1 MIQLKTE
8 ELRMGR
14 KRCSNNDMNLISPIK
29 ISLKYLLAA
38 KFRSFLTILGI
49 IIGVAA
55 VIIIMAIGKSAQAL
69 ILDQITGIGSNLV
82 GVLPGASDAE
92 GPPASAMGI
101 SITTLKY
108 DDLKA
113 LRNGR
118 NVPEVTDGAGYVLG
132 TATTEYKGTNLAT
145 SFQGTTASYINV
157 ENAKVAQGRFFGE
170 DEETNM
176 SRVAVIGFNL
186 KKDLFGEDDPLSKVI
201 KIKDQ
206 NFTVIGVLEKRGS
219 SGFGV
224 SSQDD
229 TAFVPLKTA
238 QKLILGIDHL
248 GFIRLKVKDAS
259 LISLAKENVIQTLRD
274 RHNIDDPAND
284 DFSVRDMASAV
295 EIIKQVTDV
304 LRYFLLAIGTI
315 SLIVGGVGIMN
326 IMLLAVN
333 QRIREVGLRKAV
345 GAKNS
350 DVWMQF
356 LIESV
361 FISFLGGV
369 IGIIIGIAI
378 SGVAALII
386 QSLNYTWPFIISWQ
400 SIVAAI
406 GVSFAIGI
414 IFGIYPAGKAS
425 KISPMEALRYE

>member
-1 MIQLKTE
+1 MHI
-8 ELRMGR
+8 
-14 KRCSNNDMNLISPIK
+14 ISPIK

-38 KFRSFLTILGI
+38 KFRSFLTMLGI
-49 IIGVAA
+49 IIGVAS
-55 VIIIMAIGKSAQAL
+55 VIIIMAIGQSAQAL
-69 ILDQITGIGSNLV
+69 ILDQITGIGSNLI
-82 GVLPGASDAE
+82 GVLPGASDE
-92 GPPASAMGI
+92 NGPPATAMGI

-108 DDLKA
+108 DDLEV
-113 LRNGR
+113 LRNGKD
-118 NVPEVTDGAGYVLG
+118 VPEVTAGAGYVSG
-132 TATTEYKGTNLAT
+132 TATAEYDGTNIVA
-145 SFQGTTASYINV
+145 SFQGATASYIDV
-157 ENAKVAQGRFFGE
+157 ENTKVAEGRFFSE

-176 SRVAVIGFNL
+176 SREVVIGFNL
-186 KKDLFGEDDPLSKVI
+186 KKDLFDGDNPLNKVI

-224 SSQDD
+224 NSQDD
-229 TAFVPLKTA
+229 TIFVPLKTA
-238 QKLILGIDHL
+238 QKILLGIDHL
-248 GFIRLKVKDAS
+248 GFIRLKVRDAS
-259 LISLAKENVIQTLRD
+259 LISLAKENITRTLREQHD
-274 RHNIDDPAND
+274 IDDPAND

-345 GAKNS
+345 GAKNT
-350 DVWMQF
+350 DVWTQF
-356 LIESV
+356 LIESA
-361 FISFLGGV
+361 FISFLGGI

-378 SGVAALII
+378 SGLTAIII
-386 QSLNYTWPFIISWQ
+386 QSLQYVWPFIISWQ

-425 KISPMEALRYE
+425 RISPMEALRYE

>member
-1 MIQLKTE
+1 
-8 ELRMGR
+8 
-14 KRCSNNDMNLISPIK
+14 
-29 ISLKYLLAA
+29 A
-38 KFRSFLTILGI
+38 
-49 IIGVAA
+49 
-55 VIIIMAIGKSAQAL
+55 
-69 ILDQITGIGSNLV
+69 
-82 GVLPGASDAE
+82 
-92 GPPASAMGI
+92 
-101 SITTLKY
+101 
-108 DDLKA
+108 
-113 LRNGR
+113 
-118 NVPEVTDGAGYVLG
+118 
-132 TATTEYKGTNLAT
+132 
-145 SFQGTTASYINV
+145 TASYIDV
-157 ENAKVAQGRFFGE
+157 ENTKVAEGRFFSE

-176 SRVAVIGFNL
+176 SREVVIGFNL
-186 KKDLFGEDDPLSKVI
+186 KKDLFDGDNPLNKVI

-224 SSQDD
+224 NSQDD
-229 TAFVPLKTA
+229 TIFVPLKTA
-238 QKLILGIDHL
+238 QKILLGIDHL
-248 GFIRLKVKDAS
+248 GFIRLKVRDAS
-259 LISLAKENVIQTLRD
+259 LISLAKENITRTLREQHD
-274 RHNIDDPAND
+274 IDDPAND

-345 GAKNS
+345 GAKNT
-350 DVWMQF
+350 DVWTQF
-356 LIESV
+356 LIESA
-361 FISFLGGV
+361 FISFLGGI

-378 SGVAALII
+378 SGLTAIII
-386 QSLNYTWPFIISWQ
+386 QSLQYVWPFIISWQ

-425 KISPMEALRYE
+425 RISPMEALRYE

>member
-1 MIQLKTE
+1 MHI
-8 ELRMGR
+8 
-14 KRCSNNDMNLISPIK
+14 ISPIK

-38 KFRSFLTILGI
+38 KFRSFLTMLGI
-49 IIGVAA
+49 IIGVAS
-55 VIIIMAIGKSAQAL
+55 VIIIMAIGQSAQAL
-69 ILDQITGIGSNLV
+69 ILDQITGIGSNLI
-82 GVLPGASDAE
+82 GVLPGASDE
-92 GPPASAMGI
+92 KGPPATAMGI
-101 SITTLKY
+101 SVTTLKY
-108 DDLKA
+108 DDLKV

-118 NVPEVTDGAGYVLG
+118 DVPEVTAGAGYVSG
-132 TATTEYKGTNLAT
+132 TATAEYDGTNIVA
-145 SFQGTTASYINV
+145 SFQGTTASYIDV
-157 ENAKVAQGRFFGE
+157 ENAKVAEGRFFAE
-170 DEETNM
+170 DEEADM
-176 SRVAVIGFNL
+176 SREVVIGFNL
-186 KKDLFGEDDPLSKVI
+186 KEDLFNGDNPLNKVI

-229 TAFVPLKTA
+229 GIFVPLKTA
-238 QKLILGIDHL
+238 QKILLGIDHL
-248 GFIRLKVKDAS
+248 GFIRLKVRDAS
-259 LISLAKENVIQTLRD
+259 LISLAKENITRTLREQHD
-274 RHNIDDPAND
+274 IDDPAND
-284 DFSVRDMASAV
+284 DFSVRNMASAV

-345 GAKNS
+345 GAKNT
-350 DVWMQF
+350 DVWTQF

-378 SGVAALII
+378 SGLTAIII
-386 QSLNYTWPFIISWQ
+386 QSLQYVWPFIISWQ

-406 GVSFAIGI
+406 GVSFVIGI

-425 KISPMEALRYE
+425 RISPMEALRYE

>member
-1 MIQLKTE
+1 
-8 ELRMGR
+8 
-14 KRCSNNDMNLISPIK
+14 MNFISPIK

-49 IIGVAA
+49 IIGVAS
-55 VIIIMAIGKSAQAL
+55 VIIIMAIGQSAQAL
-69 ILDQITGIGSNLV
+69 ILDQITGIGSNLI
-82 GVLPGASDAE
+82 GVLPGASDE
-92 GPPASAMGI
+92 NGPPATAMGI

-108 DDLKA
+108 DDLKV
-113 LRNGR
+113 LRNGKD
-118 NVPEVTDGAGYVLG
+118 VPEVTDGAGYVIG
-132 TATTEYKGTNLAT
+132 TATTEYDGTNLNA
-145 SFQGTTASYINV
+145 SFQGATASYINV
-157 ENAKVAQGRFFGE
+157 ENAKVAQGKFFSE

-176 SRVAVIGFNL
+176 SRTAVIGFNL
-186 KKDLFGEDDPLSKVI
+186 KEDLFGGDDPINKVI

-206 NFTVIGVLEKRGS
+206 NFTVIGILEKRGS
-219 SGFGV
+219 SSFGV

-229 TAFVPLKTA
+229 TVFVPLKTA
-238 QKLILGIDHL
+238 QKLLLGIDHL
-248 GFIRLKVKDAS
+248 GFIRLKVRDAS
-259 LISLAKENVIQTLRD
+259 LISFAKENIAQTLRD
-274 RHNIDDPAND
+274 QHDIDDPAND
-284 DFSVRDMASAV
+284 DFSVRDLASAV
-295 EIIKQVTDV
+295 EIITKVTNV

-350 DVWMQF
+350 DVWTQF

-361 FISFLGGV
+361 FISFLGGI

-378 SGVAALII
+378 SFVTAIII
-386 QSLNYTWPFIISWQ
+386 QSLQYVWPFIISWQ
-400 SIVAAI
+400 SIVSAI

-425 KISPMEALRYE
+425 RISPMEALRYE

>member
-1 MIQLKTE
+1 MHI
-8 ELRMGR
+8 
-14 KRCSNNDMNLISPIK
+14 ISPIK

-38 KFRSFLTILGI
+38 KFRSFLTMLGI
-49 IIGVAA
+49 IIGVAS
-55 VIIIMAIGKSAQAL
+55 VIIIMAIGQSAQAL
-69 ILDQITGIGSNLV
+69 ILDQITGIGSNLI
-82 GVLPGASDAE
+82 GVLPGASDE
-92 GPPASAMGI
+92 KGPPATAMGI

-108 DDLKA
+108 ADLEI

-118 NVPEVTDGAGYVLG
+118 DVPEVTAGAGYVSG
-132 TATTEYKGTNLAT
+132 TATAEYDGTNIVA
-145 SFQGTTASYINV
+145 SFQGTTASYIDV
-157 ENAKVAQGRFFGE
+157 ENAKVAEGRFFSE
-170 DEETNM
+170 DKEADM
-176 SRVAVIGFNL
+176 SREVVIGFNL
-186 KKDLFGEDDPLSKVI
+186 KKDLFDGDDPLNKVI

-229 TAFVPLKTA
+229 GIFVPLKTA
-238 QKLILGIDHL
+238 QKILLGIDHL

-259 LISLAKENVIQTLRD
+259 LISLAKENITRTLREQHD
-274 RHNIDDPAND
+274 IDDPAND

-315 SLIVGGVGIMN
+315 SLIVGGIGIMN

-345 GAKNS
+345 GAKNT
-350 DVWMQF
+350 DVWTQF
-356 LIESV
+356 LIESA
-361 FISFLGGV
+361 FISFLGGI

-378 SGVAALII
+378 SGLTAIII
-386 QSLNYTWPFIISWQ
+386 QSLEYVWPFIISWQ

-425 KISPMEALRYE
+425 RISPMEALRYE

>member
-1 MIQLKTE
+1 MHI
-8 ELRMGR
+8 
-14 KRCSNNDMNLISPIK
+14 ISPIK

-49 IIGVAA
+49 IIGVAS
-55 VIIIMAIGKSAQAL
+55 VIIIMAIGQSAQAL
-69 ILDQITGIGSNLV
+69 ILDQITGIGSNLI
-82 GVLPGASDAE
+82 GVLPGASDE
-92 GPPASAMGI
+92 NGPPATAMGI

-108 DDLKA
+108 DDLKV
-113 LRNGR
+113 LRNGKD
-118 NVPEVTDGAGYVLG
+118 VPEVIDGAGYVLG
-132 TATTEYKGTNLAT
+132 TATTEYDGTNLNA
-145 SFQGTTASYINV
+145 SFQGATASYINV
-157 ENAKVAQGRFFGE
+157 ENAKVGEGRFISE

-176 SRVAVIGFNL
+176 SRTAVIGFNL
-186 KKDLFGEDDPLSKVI
+186 KEDLFGGDDPLNKVI

-206 NFTVIGVLEKRGS
+206 NFTVIGILEKRGS
-219 SGFGV
+219 SSFGV

-229 TAFVPLKTA
+229 TVFVPLKTA
-238 QKLILGIDHL
+238 QKLLLGIDHL
-248 GFIRLKVKDAS
+248 GFIRLKVRDAS
-259 LISLAKENVIQTLRD
+259 LISFAKENIARTLRD
-274 RHNIDDPAND
+274 QHDIDDPAND
-284 DFSVRDMASAV
+284 DFSVRDLASAV
-295 EIIKQVTDV
+295 DIITKVTNV

-350 DVWMQF
+350 DVWTQF

-378 SGVAALII
+378 SFVTAIII
-386 QSLNYTWPFIISWQ
+386 QSLQYVWPFIISWQ
-400 SIVAAI
+400 SILAAI
-406 GVSFAIGI
+406 GVSFAIGL

-425 KISPMEALRYE
+425 RISPMEALRYE

>member
-1 MIQLKTE
+1 
-8 ELRMGR
+8 
-14 KRCSNNDMNLISPIK
+14 MNLISSIK

-49 IIGVAA
+49 IIGVAS
-55 VIIIMAIGKSAQAL
+55 VIIIMAIGQSAQAL
-69 ILDQITGIGSNLV
+69 ILDQITGIGSNLI
-82 GVLPGASDAE
+82 GVLPGASDE
-92 GPPASAMGI
+92 NGPPATAMGI

-108 DDLKA
+108 DDLKV
-113 LRNGR
+113 LRNGKD
-118 NVPEVTDGAGYVLG
+118 VPEVTDGAGYVLG
-132 TATTEYKGTNLAT
+132 TATTEYDGTNLNA
-145 SFQGTTASYINV
+145 SFQGATASYVNV
-157 ENAKVAQGRFFGE
+157 ENAKVAEGRFISE

-186 KKDLFGEDDPLSKVI
+186 KEDLFGGDDPLNKVI

-206 NFTVIGVLEKRGS
+206 NFTVVGVLEERGS

-229 TAFVPLKTA
+229 TVFVPLKTA
-238 QKLILGIDHL
+238 QKLLLGINHL
-248 GFIRLKVKDAS
+248 GFIRLKVRDAS
-259 LISLAKENVIQTLRD
+259 LISLAKENIARTLRESHD
-274 RHNIDDPAND
+274 IDDPAND

-295 EIIKQVTDV
+295 EIVTKVTNV

-350 DVWMQF
+350 DVWTQF

-378 SGVAALII
+378 SGLTAIII
-386 QSLNYTWPFIISWQ
+386 QSLQYVWPFIISWQ

-425 KISPMEALRYE
+425 RISPMEALRYE

>member
-1 MIQLKTE
+1 
-8 ELRMGR
+8 
-14 KRCSNNDMNLISPIK
+14 MNLTSPIK

-49 IIGVAA
+49 IIGVAS
-55 VIIIMAIGKSAQAL
+55 VIIIMAIGQSAQAL
-69 ILDQITGIGSNLV
+69 ILDQITGIGSNLI
-82 GVLPGASDAE
+82 GVLPGASDE
-92 GPPASAMGI
+92 NGPPATAMGI

-108 DDLKA
+108 DDLKV
-113 LRNGR
+113 LRNGKD
-118 NVPEVTDGAGYVLG
+118 VPEVTDGAGYVLG
-132 TATTEYKGTNLAT
+132 TATTEYDGTNLNA
-145 SFQGTTASYINV
+145 SFQGATASYINV
-157 ENAKVAQGRFFGE
+157 ENAKVAEGRFISE

-186 KKDLFGEDDPLSKVI
+186 KEDLFGGDNPLNKVI

-206 NFTVIGVLEKRGS
+206 NFTVIGILEKRGS
-219 SGFGV
+219 SSFGV

-229 TAFVPLKTA
+229 TVFVPLKTA
-238 QKLILGIDHL
+238 QKLLLGIDHL
-248 GFIRLKVKDAS
+248 GFIRLKVRDAS
-259 LISLAKENVIQTLRD
+259 LISFAKENIAQTLRD
-274 RHNIDDPAND
+274 QHDIDDPAND
-284 DFSVRDMASAV
+284 DFSVRDLASAV
-295 EIIKQVTDV
+295 EIITKVTNV

-350 DVWMQF
+350 DVWTQF

-361 FISFLGGV
+361 FISFLGGI

-378 SGVAALII
+378 SFVTAIII
-386 QSLNYTWPFIISWQ
+386 QSLQYVWPFIISWQ
-400 SIVAAI
+400 SILAAI

-425 KISPMEALRYE
+425 RISPMEALRYE